1 MFGEKI
7 HRSAFLRQVPIYHS
21 VYLGHYYGY
30 TIWHV
35 YQNHEV
41 AYGYFVYEN
50 RIFYNQMVQITYS

>member
-35 YQNHEV
+35 YQSSCSK
-41 AYGYFVYEN
+41 
-50 RIFYNQMVQITYS
+50 ISITIDR